1 MLTQIDIFSRLESN
15 VRTYCRHFPAVFA
28 SAQGS
33 WMTTNDGRRY
43 LDLLCGAG
51 SLNYGHNNPVIMGR
65 VSEYIRNSGV
75 VHSLDLHTVAKADFL
90 QVFNDTILAPRNLDY
105 KVQFPGPT
113 GTNAVEAALKL
124 ARKVTG
130 RSGIAAFVGGYHGM
144 TLGSLAATTSPAARA
159 AAGVPLEHVS
169 FLPYQCEGDATTDS
183 MDHIETQLRRMAW
196 EGNCPAAALIEIVQ
210 GEGGLSSISADWV
223 RRLAKLCKELGI
235 LMIVDDIQAGCGRTG
250 PFFSFEESGI
260 VPDIVV
266 LSKSLSGFGAPI
278 SVVLMR
284 QELDVWQP
292 GEHNGTFRGNNL
304 AFVGATAAIAHYWSD
319 DVFSAGVQLRSDLIR
334 NCLSKVV
341 KSLPVASAKIKGR
354 GLLIGIKFNDPT
366 IARAVSERAFEHGLI
381 VETCGRYNHVLKL
394 LPPLNI
400 SLEDLQLALDIVTEA
415 VLETASLRLKR
426 AS

>member
-1 MLTQIDIFSRLESN
+1 MLTQMDVFSRLESN

-51 SLNYGHNNPVIMGR
+51 SLNYGHNNPVIMDR

-90 QVFNDTILAPRNLDY
+90 QVFNDTILAPRHLDY

-144 TLGSLAATTSPAARA
+144 TLGSLAATTSPTARA
-159 AAGVPLEHVS
+159 AAGVPLDHVS
-169 FLPYQCEGDATTDS
+169 FLPYQGDPGATVDS
-183 MDHIETQLRRMAW
+183 MDHIETLLRQMAW
-196 EGNCPAAALIEIVQ
+196 ENNCPAAALIEIVQ
-210 GEGGLSSISADWV
+210 GEGGLSSVTADWI
-223 RRLAKLCKELGI
+223 RRLANLCKELGM

-250 PFFSFEESGI
+250 TFFSFEELGI
-260 VPDIVV
+260 VPDIVL
-266 LSKSLSGFGAPI
+266 LSKSLSGFGTPFSI
-278 SVVLMR
+278 VLMR
-284 QELDVWQP
+284 PELDVWQP

-304 AFVGATAAIAHYWSD
+304 AFVGATAAITHYWSD
-319 DVFSAGVQLRSDLIR
+319 EAFSAGIQVRSDLIR
-334 NCLSKVV
+334 ECLSKVAN
-341 KSLPVASAKIKGR
+341 SLPTGTAKIKGR

-366 IARAVSERAFEHGLI
+366 IATAVSERAFERGLI
-381 VETCGRYNHVLKL
+381 VETCGRYHHVLKL

-400 SLEDLQLALDIVTEA
+400 SSEDLQLALAIITQA
-415 VLETASLRLKR
+415 ILER
-426 AS
+426 ASSRLELAS

>member
-1 MLTQIDIFSRLESN
+1 MLTQMDIFSRLESN

-28 SAQGS
+28 SAQGC

-51 SLNYGHNNPVIMGR
+51 SLNYGHNNPVIMDR

-90 QVFNDTILAPRNLDY
+90 QAFNDTILAPRHLDY

-144 TLGSLAATTSPAARA
+144 TLGSLAATTSPTARA
-159 AAGVPLEHVS
+159 AAGVPLDHVS
-169 FLPYQCEGDATTDS
+169 FLPYQGDPDATADS
-183 MDHIETQLRRMAW
+183 MDHIETLLRRMAW
-196 EGNCPAAALIEIVQ
+196 EGNCPAAALIEIIQ
-210 GEGGLSSISADWV
+210 GEGGLSSVTADWI
-223 RRLAKLCKELGI
+223 RRLANLCKELGM

-250 PFFSFEESGI
+250 TFFSFEELGI
-260 VPDIVV
+260 VPDIVL
-266 LSKSLSGFGAPI
+266 LSKSLSGFGAPFSI
-278 SVVLMR
+278 VLMR
-284 QELDVWQP
+284 PELDVWQP

-304 AFVGATAAIAHYWSD
+304 AFVGATAVIQHYWSD
-319 DVFSAGVQLRSDLIR
+319 GAFSAGIQLRSDLIR
-334 NCLSKVV
+334 DCLSKVAN
-341 KSLPVASAKIKGR
+341 SLPTGAAKIKGR

-366 IARAVSERAFEHGLI
+366 IATAVSERAFEHGLI
-381 VETCGRYNHVLKL
+381 VETCGRYHHVLKL

-400 SLEDLQLALDIVTEA
+400 SLEDLQLALDIITEA
-415 VLETASLRLKR
+415 ILETASSRLKL

>member
-1 MLTQIDIFSRLESN
+1 MLTQMDVFSRLEFN

-28 SAQGS
+28 SAQGC

-43 LDLLCGAG
+43 LDLLSGAG
-51 SLNYGHNNPVIMGR
+51 SLNYGHNDPIIMDR

-75 VHSLDLHTVAKADFL
+75 VHSLDLHTVAKANFL
-90 QVFNDTILAPRNLDY
+90 EIFNDTILAPRHLEY

-144 TLGSLAATTSPAARA
+144 TLGSLATTTSPSARA
-159 AAGVPLEHVS
+159 AAGVPLDHVS
-169 FLPYQCEGDATTDS
+169 FLPYQGDPGATADS
-183 MDHIETQLRRMAW
+183 MDSIETLLRRMAW
-196 EGNCPAAALIEIVQ
+196 EGHCPAAALIEIIQ
-210 GEGGLSSISADWV
+210 GEGGLSSVTADWI
-223 RRLAKLCKELGI
+223 RRLASLCKELGM

-250 PFFSFEESGI
+250 TFFSFEELGI
-260 VPDIVV
+260 VPDIVL
-266 LSKSLSGFGAPI
+266 LSKSLSGFGAPFSI
-278 SVVLMR
+278 VLMR
-284 QELDVWQP
+284 PELDVWQP

-304 AFVGATAAIAHYWSD
+304 AFVGATAAIQHYWSD
-319 DVFSAGVQLRSDLIR
+319 GAFSAGIQVRSELVRD
-334 NCLSKVV
+334 CLSKVA
-341 KSLPVASAKIKGR
+341 KSLPEGAATIKGR

-366 IARAVSERAFEHGLI
+366 IATAVSGRAFEHGLI
-381 VETCGRYNHVLKL
+381 VETCGRYHHVLKL

-400 SLEDLQLALDIVTEA
+400 SLADLQLALDIVA
-415 VLETASLRLKR
+415 DAIHETASSRLKL

>member
-33 WMTTNDGRRY
+33 WMTANDGRRY

-51 SLNYGHNNPVIMGR
+51 SLNYGHNDPVIMGR
-65 VSEYIRNSGV
+65 ISEYIRNNGV

-90 QVFNDTILAPRNLDY
+90 HVFNDTILAPRNLDY

-130 RSGIAAFVGGYHGM
+130 RSGIAAFAGGYHGM

-159 AAGVPLEHVS
+159 AAGVPLDHVS
-169 FLPYQCEGDATTDS
+169 FLPYQCEPDATTDS
-183 MDHIETQLRRMAW
+183 MDQIETQLRRMAW
-196 EGNCPAAALIEIVQ
+196 EGHCPAAALIELVQ
-210 GEGGLSSISADWV
+210 GEGGLSSVSADWI

-250 PFFSFEESGI
+250 TFFSFEQSGI

-266 LSKSLSGFGAPI
+266 LSKSLSGFGAPV

-284 QELDVWQP
+284 PELDVWQP

-319 DVFSAGVQLRSDLIR
+319 GAFSAGIQMRSDLVR
-334 NCLSKVV
+334 NCLSKVA
-341 KSLPVASAKIKGR
+341 KSLPAGSAKIKGR
-354 GLLIGIKFNDPT
+354 GLLIGMKFNDPT

-415 VLETASLRLKR
+415 ILETASLTLKR

>member
-1 MLTQIDIFSRLESN
+1 MLTQMDIFSRLESN
-15 VRTYCRHFPAVFA
+15 VRTYCRDFPAVFA
-28 SAQGS
+28 SAQGC

-51 SLNYGHNNPVIMGR
+51 SLNYGHNDPIIIDRVI
-65 VSEYIRNSGV
+65 EYIRNSGV

-90 QVFNDTILAPRNLDY
+90 QVFNDTILAPRHLDY

-124 ARKVTG
+124 ARKATG

-144 TLGSLAATTSPAARA
+144 TLGSLAATTSPTARA
-159 AAGVPLEHVS
+159 AAGVPLDHVS
-169 FLPYQCEGDATTDS
+169 FLPYQGDPGATADS
-183 MDHIETQLRRMAW
+183 MDHIETLLRRMAW

-210 GEGGLSSISADWV
+210 GEGGLSSVTADWI
-223 RRLAKLCKELGI
+223 RRLANLCKELGM

-250 PFFSFEESGI
+250 TFFSFEELGI
-260 VPDIVV
+260 VPDIVL
-266 LSKSLSGFGAPI
+266 LSKSLSGFGAPFSI
-278 SVVLMR
+278 VLMR
-284 QELDVWQP
+284 PELDVWQP

-304 AFVGATAAIAHYWSD
+304 AFVGATAAIQHYWSD
-319 DVFSAGVQLRSDLIR
+319 GAFSAGIQVRSDLIR
-334 NCLSKVV
+334 DCLSKVAN
-341 KSLPVASAKIKGR
+341 SLPAGTAKIKGR

-366 IARAVSERAFEHGLI
+366 IATAVSERAFEHGLI
-381 VETCGRYNHVLKL
+381 VETCGRYHHVLKL

-400 SLEDLQLALDIVTEA
+400 SLEDLQLALDIITEA
-415 VLETASLRLKR
+415 ILETASSRLKL

>member
-1 MLTQIDIFSRLESN
+1 MLTQMDIFSRMESN
-15 VRTYCRHFPAVFA
+15 VRTYCRHFPAVFG
-28 SAQGS
+28 SAQGC

-51 SLNYGHNNPVIMGR
+51 SLNYGHNNPVIMDR
-65 VSEYIRNSGV
+65 VSEYIRNGGV

-90 QVFNDTILAPRNLDY
+90 QVFNDTILAPRHLDY

-144 TLGSLAATTSPAARA
+144 TLGSLAATTSPTARA
-159 AAGVPLEHVS
+159 AAGVPLDHVS
-169 FLPYQCEGDATTDS
+169 FLPYQGDPGA
-183 MDHIETQLRRMAW
+183 IW
-196 EGNCPAAALIEIVQ
+196 I
-210 GEGGLSSISADWV
+210 
-223 RRLAKLCKELGI
+223 RRLADLCKELGM

-250 PFFSFEESGI
+250 TFFSFEELGI
-260 VPDIVV
+260 VPDIVL
-266 LSKSLSGFGAPI
+266 LSKSLSGFGAPFSI
-278 SVVLMR
+278 VLMR
-284 QELDVWQP
+284 PELDVWQP

-304 AFVGATAAIAHYWSD
+304 AFVGATAAIQHYWSD
-319 DVFSAGVQLRSDLIR
+319 SAFSAGIQVRSDLIQD
-334 NCLSKVV
+334 CLSKVAN
-341 KSLPVASAKIKGR
+341 SLPAGAAKIKGR

-366 IARAVSERAFEHGLI
+366 IATAVSERAFEHGLI
-381 VETCGRYNHVLKL
+381 VETCGRYHHVLKL

-400 SLEDLQLALDIVTEA
+400 SLEDLQLALDIITEA
-415 VLETASLRLKR
+415 ILETASSRLKL

>member
-1 MLTQIDIFSRLESN
+1 MLTQMDIFSRLESN

-28 SAQGS
+28 SAQGC
-33 WMTTNDGRRY
+33 WMTTNDGHRY

-51 SLNYGHNNPVIMGR
+51 SLNYGHNNPVIMDR
-65 VSEYIRNSGV
+65 VSEYIRNGGV

-90 QVFNDTILAPRNLDY
+90 QVFNDTILAPRHLDY

-130 RSGIAAFVGGYHGM
+130 RSGIAAFAGGYHGM
-144 TLGSLAATTSPAARA
+144 TLGALAATASPAARA
-159 AAGVPLEHVS
+159 AAGVPLDHVS
-169 FLPYQCEGDATTDS
+169 FLPYQDDDKTADS
-183 MDHIETQLRRMAW
+183 MDQIETLLRRMAR
-196 EGNCPAAALIEIVQ
+196 ESSLPAAALIEIVQ
-210 GEGGLSSISADWV
+210 GEGGLSSVTADWI
-223 RRLAKLCKELGI
+223 RRLANLCKELGM

-250 PFFSFEESGI
+250 TFFSFEEFGI

-266 LSKSLSGFGAPI
+266 LSKSLSGFGAPF

-284 QELDVWQP
+284 PELDVWQP

-304 AFVGATAAIAHYWSD
+304 AFVGATAAIQHYWSD
-319 DVFSAGVQLRSDLIR
+319 GAFSAGIQVRSELIR
-334 NCLSKVV
+334 DRLSKAAN
-341 KSLPVASAKIKGR
+341 SLPAGAAKIKGR
-354 GLLIGIKFNDPT
+354 GLLIGIEFNDPET
-366 IARAVSERAFEHGLI
+366 AAAVSERAFERGLI
-381 VETCGRYNHVLKL
+381 VETCGRQNHVLKL

-400 SLEDLQLALDIVTEA
+400 SLEDLQLALDILTEA
-415 VLETASLRLKR
+415 ILDTASSRLEL